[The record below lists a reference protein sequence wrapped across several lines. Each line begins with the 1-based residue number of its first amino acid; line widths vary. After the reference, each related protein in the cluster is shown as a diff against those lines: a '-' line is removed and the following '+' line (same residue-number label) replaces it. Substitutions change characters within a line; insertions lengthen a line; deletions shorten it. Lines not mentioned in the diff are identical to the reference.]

1 MRMFS
6 NDRIR
11 ILIVLLCMLSSPLLQ
26 AAPGRTGAQTSL
38 VRFLQSVLESNPK
51 VLKAKAAVDEAKA
64 IARDRGLP
72 IYNPALELEH
82 ERTDIETNSIGVTQA
97 IDWRGKRRTRAKIG
111 NLKLQVAK
119 LEYQLVRLQ
128 TGVALLVALTNY
140 QKAAALYKLAQKRLR
155 IMTQLKN
162 LAAKRFRAGD
172 LSPVERDLTTLAFV
186 DAQTKKNQANIN
198 LVHAEQQLV
207 NVVGSKLTQWPAV
220 KHTQIPKID
229 GSVYTSD
236 ESLYSLPMIRISQL
250 KIQVAQNEIKL
261 EKKRRS
267 GDPTIGIK
275 TGEEG
280 REKLTGFTFSMPL
293 NVRNTGKAKVQAA
306 NALYIQAKR
315 QGQQEMRNAR
325 SSIRSSEQG
334 YALTLKAWKVWR
346 RTGKTSLARRY
357 HQLQRLWQAR
367 ELSTTDY
374 LIQVKQTLE
383 TESSGIELKNRL
395 IIAWTHW
402 LKATAGL
409 ERWLQSAH

>member
-1 MRMFS
+1 MFS

-11 ILIVLLCMLSSPLLQ
+11 IVVLLCMLMPPLLQ
-26 AAPGRTGAQTSL
+26 AAPRDTGVQTSL
-38 VRFLQSVLESNPK
+38 VRFLKSVLESNPK
-51 VLKAKAAVDEAKA
+51 VLKAKAAVDEARA
-64 IARDRGLP
+64 LARDKRLP

-82 ERTDIETNSIGVTQA
+82 ERTDIESNSIGVTQS

-111 NLKLQVAK
+111 NLKLQVAE
-119 LEYQLVRLQ
+119 LEYQLARLQ
-128 TGVALLVALTNY
+128 TGVSLLVALSNY
-140 QKAAALYKLAQKRLR
+140 QKAAALYKLAKKRLR
-155 IMTQLKN
+155 IMKQLKN
-162 LAAKRFRAGD
+162 LAARRFQAGD

-198 LVHAEQQLV
+198 LVHAEQNLV
-207 NVVGSKLTQWPAV
+207 NVVGSKLTHWPTV
-220 KHTQIPKID
+220 SFNRIPKID
-229 GSVYTSD
+229 SSLYTSE
-236 ESLYSLPMIRISQL
+236 ESLYSLPMIRIAQL
-250 KIQVAQNEIKL
+250 KIQVAQNEIML

-280 REKLTGFTFSMPL
+280 REKLTGFTLSIPL

-315 QGQQEMRNAR
+315 QGQQEMRNAK

-334 YALTLKAWKVWR
+334 YTLTLNAWKVWK
-346 RTGKTSLARRY
+346 RTGRTSLSRRY